1 MKDME
6 SLIKKSFSPFY
17 TKSYDIYDNS
27 MKQNEMDLNIITS
40 NLGVVHYIE
49 DLLKDVID
57 KVKSR

>member
-1 MKDME
+1 MTILVFLFNTDYNQEDKQKDINRLTFKE
-6 SLIKKSFSPFY
+6 
-17 TKSYDIYDNS
+17 
-27 MKQNEMDLNIITS
+27 NEMDLNIITS